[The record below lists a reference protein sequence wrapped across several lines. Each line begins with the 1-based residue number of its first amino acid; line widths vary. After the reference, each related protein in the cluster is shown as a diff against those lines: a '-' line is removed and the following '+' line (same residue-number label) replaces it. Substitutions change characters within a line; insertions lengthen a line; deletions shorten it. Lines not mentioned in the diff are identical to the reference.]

1 LNRPRYNA
9 ASCPSPFSKES
20 HKLLVAGGFDASGV
34 SEIFFVVF
42 SYTST

>member
-1 LNRPRYNA
+1 MTLNRPRYNA

-34 SEIFFVVF
+34 SEMIKHFF
-42 SYTST
+42 